1 MPRDPIVDPQDLP
14 SLGPF
19 HLLDARDPAAFALS
33 HPARAVRVPLETWEA
48 AAKSGETSFENVA
61 YWAQAIGAL
70 GVSAVIPAIVYD
82 DGRMTEAARVWF
94 ILQYFGVAAK
104 LLNGGWPT
112 LQSKDDV
119 LAGAIAPLNS
129 VTFDAR
135 PGAGPVG
142 IIDRH
147 ALRSQLD
154 DVRIFD
160 ARTSGEFNGTDLR
173 RNARGGHLPGATLVP
188 HADLLDRGQLK
199 SPGELRR
206 LLAEAGFVGGDHVV
220 THCDGGGRAALAAA
234 AAVRAGFN
242 DFRAYYLSFADWTA
256 DESCPVVQDPPGA
269 S

>member
-1 MPRDPIVDPQDLP
+1 
-14 SLGPF
+14 
-19 HLLDARDPAAFALS
+19 
-33 HPARAVRVPLETWEA
+33 
-48 AAKSGETSFENVA
+48 
-61 YWAQAIGAL
+61 
-70 GVSAVIPAIVYD
+70 
-82 DGRMTEAARVWF
+82 MTEAARVWF

-142 IIDRH
+142 LIDRH

-242 DFRAYYLSFADWTA
+242 DVRAYYLSFADWTA